1 MTDFYLGT
9 DLDQPGY
16 MTISADDI
24 GDELIDLYNLP
35 YYVVTTAKGRI
46 I

>member
-1 MTDFYLGT
+1 MDFFLGT

-24 GDELIDLYNLP
+24 GDELIDL
-35 YYVVTTAKGRI
+35 
-46 I
+46 